1 MQYRVRKQSELKPS
15 GVEWL
20 GDIPNTW
27 SFSRL
32 SYNIKLL
39 NGYAFSSTIHH
50 GDGINIIKMS
60 NLKDGNI
67 IFKDNNQKFNI
78 TDKLSKFLLKEND
91 ILIGLS
97 GSIEN
102 FAVVKNNHLPAYLNQ
117 RVCSLRATNNI
128 LNQFICYIILSKYF
142 KEQIQVNITGSTIV
156 NLSTE
161 SLERVKVLVPNIS
174 KQEKIIF
181 FLNKKTQIFDDSIS
195 KKEEL
200 ITKLEKAKQSLISEV
215 VTGKLKVIEKNEKL
229 QTIKRE
235 KEELKPSKV
244 EWLGYIPKDWQV
256 KKLGYVFKFKNGVN
270 ADSSSYGK
278 GLKFIN
284 VKETINTDFI
294 LEKDIEG
301 SVNVPES
308 IIKENLLQ
316 KGDVLFNRT
325 SETAEEIALSTVY
338 YDDAKALFGGFVIR
352 GRQITNDLDLDFK
365 RYCFQSYEIRKQII
379 SFASGSIRKNI
390 AQTNLKDVY
399 LTFPNIDEQKQIS
412 KYLDEK
418 IKTFDNTIE
427 KTKQSITKLKQAKE
441 SLISEAV
448 TGKIEIL

>member
-1 MQYRVRKQSELKPS
+1 MQYRIREQSELKPS

-20 GDIPNTW
+20 GDIPKDW
-27 SFSRL
+27 GVSKL
-32 SYNIKLL
+32 KYLANIKT
-39 NGYAFSSTIHH
+39 GYTPPMNILENFSKSGMLWVKPDNLEGFKLITNTKVRISEKA
-50 GDGINIIKMS
+50 IKKQNIIKKGS
-60 NLKDGNI
+60 ILVCCIGSIGKFGIAGEDLLTNQQINSLSFKEYIVNSFSKYLIYILADEQNKIANGNVVRILNTTSQGNI
-67 IFKDNNQKFNI
+67 YTPLFSLLEQQKIANFL
-78 TDKLSKFLLKEND
+78 DEKSK
-91 ILIGLS
+91 
-97 GSIEN
+97 
-102 FAVVKNNHLPAYLNQ
+102 V
-117 RVCSLRATNNI
+117 
-128 LNQFICYIILSKYF
+128 
-142 KEQIQVNITGSTIV
+142 
-156 NLSTE
+156 
-161 SLERVKVLVPNIS
+161 
-174 KQEKIIF
+174 
-181 FLNKKTQIFDDSIS
+181 FDDAIS

-200 ITKLEKAKQSLISEV
+200 ISKLELAKQSLISEV
-215 VTGKLKVIEKNEKL
+215 VTGKLKVTN
-229 QTIKRE
+229 T
-235 KEELKPSKV
+235 KEDNWKT
-244 EWLGYIPKDWQV
+244 
-256 KKLGYVFKFKNGVN
+256 KKLGYIFKFKNGVN

-278 GLKFIN
+278 GLKFVN

-301 SVNVPES
+301 SVSVSES
-308 IIKENLLQ
+308 IIKENLLE

-399 LTFPNIDEQKQIS
+399 LTFPNIEEQNQIS

-418 IKTFDNTIE
+418 IKTFDKTIE